1 MPNFWFVRHGESL
14 AQLDQWDGP
23 DPETPLSTEGE
34 RQASAMMAELA
45 SLDIQR
51 VLVSPFLRARQTAE
65 RAMAKW
71 GRAPLAVPDPISAP
85 ISTEPKKG
93 TGTSASLRSQSP
105 FQIVED
111 LRERNSGDW
120 LANFRR
126 EQAINEKMSIWDFVP
141 PNGES
146 IKQAAIRAIQAL
158 NELESDKHTAVF
170 AHGRVLAGVLALLDQ
185 RDLTQPVHALEN
197 CVVYPREI
205 AAGTWRE
212 LLATQ
217 EPGDSR

>member
-1 MPNFWFVRHGESL
+1 MPIWWFVRHGESL

-23 DPETPLSTEGE
+23 DSETPLSAEGE
-34 RQASAMMAELA
+34 KQASGMAAELA
-45 SLDIQR
+45 ALDIQR

-65 RAMAKW
+65 RAMVEW
-71 GRAPLAVPDPISAP
+71 VQAPSTVP
-85 ISTEPKKG
+85 EPEKG
-93 TGTSASLRSQSP
+93 TGTFASLRSQSP
-105 FQIVED
+105 FQIVDD

-126 EQAINEKMSIWDFVP
+126 EQAINDKMAIWDFVP

-146 IKQAAIRAIQAL
+146 IKQAAARAIQAL
-158 NELESDKHTAVF
+158 HDLDSDEHTAVF

-185 RDLTQPVHALEN
+185 RDLTEPIHALEN

-205 AAGTWRE
+205 GPGAWRK
-212 LLATQ
+212 LLDTLVS
-217 EPGDSR
+217 GDSA